1 MLDFKDV
8 HNYAAGKWQ
17 QILLSN
23 GVTGDVLDGR
33 HHPCPGCGGKDRMR
47 FDDKDGRG
55 TFFCNG
61 GGTPIAGDGF
71 EALVHF
77 GVVNDRLEA
86 LRLVQKQVCPI
97 ERTHSFSSSTE
108 QVTTIYDYVDLD
120 GVIQYKVKRTDLAN
134 GTKSFSQ
141 QTKNGLTP
149 SKDPEF
155 IPLPYRLP
163 EWFERNDL
171 VLIVEGEKCVD
182 RLVNE
187 GFVATTN
194 HGGGG
199 NWNPLLNEWFSG
211 KDVVVIPD
219 NDEVG
224 ERHLEKVKSNLQDVA
239 KSIKV
244 CRLPGLPPKGDVAD
258 WFDLGNTS
266 SALKALIIEAKDQKP
281 LFGLDAI
288 RAMTV
293 SPKQIES
300 IAQAKPIIDDLIIA
314 GHITI
319 ISAPPNAGKTA
330 LFMRL
335 AGEMAAK
342 GFEVLYLNADLA
354 MSDAELHHSMAE
366 EGGWRLVI
374 PGATEGT
381 NIEYVIE
388 SLKQMADSSQDL
400 SGVVIILDTLKKFG
414 DVTTKYLLKD
424 FFILLRG
431 LTAKGATIV
440 ALGHTNKYRD
450 ENDDLI
456 FEGVGDVKNDT
467 DELIYLESFRVPDS
481 FKTVLRSYPAK
492 VRAAIE
498 PVCFQ
503 IEWDRDRGPQLTRLD
518 ELVDVKS
525 LALREREILKEE
537 YVVKYIYDHLR
548 ERGVCNATQLIDGVR
563 GRMVEEVGAARDRNV
578 ISRLIRLMAVE
589 PFPVLISE
597 KQINGKIYRL
607 PVFGEL
613 DD

>member
-1 MLDFKDV
+1 MVDFQEV

-17 QILLSN
+17 QILLRN
-23 GVTGDVLDGR
+23 GITGDVLDGK

-47 FDDKDGRG
+47 FDNKEGRG

-61 GGTPIAGDGF
+61 GGSPTSGDGF

-77 GVVNDRLEA
+77 GVVHDRLEA
-86 LRLVQKQVCPI
+86 LRLVHQQVCPV
-97 ERTHSFSSSTE
+97 EQSHSVSRANQ
-108 QVTTIYDYVDLD
+108 QVDTFYDYADLD
-120 GVIQYKVKRTDLAN
+120 GVIQYKVKRTDYAD
-134 GTKSFSQ
+134 GTKTFRQ
-141 QTKNGLTP
+141 QTKNRLVP
-149 SKDPEF
+149 NKDPEF

-171 VLIVEGEKCVD
+171 VLVVEGEKCVD
-182 RLVNE
+182 RLVDE

-199 NWNPLLNEWFSG
+199 NWNPLINEWFSG

-244 CRLPGLPPKGDVAD
+244 YRLPGLPPKGDIVD

-266 SALKALIIEAKDQKP
+266 SGLKALLVEAKDQKP
-281 LFGLDAI
+281 LLGLDAI

-293 SPKQIES
+293 SPTQIDS

-319 ISAPPNAGKTA
+319 ISAPPNSGKTA

-354 MSDAELHHSMAE
+354 MSDAKLHHSMAE

-381 NIEYVIE
+381 SIEYVIE
-388 SLKQMADSSQDL
+388 SLKQMANSSQDL
-400 SGVVIILDTLKKFG
+400 SSVVIILDTLKKFG

-467 DELIYLESFRVPDS
+467 DELIYLESFRVPNS

-503 IEWDRDRGPQLTRLD
+503 IEWDRDHGPKVTRLD

-525 LALREREILKEE
+525 LALRDREIIKEE
-537 YVVKYIYDHLR
+537 HVVKFIYEHLR

-563 GRMVEEVGAARDRNV
+563 GRMVEEIGAARDRNI

-589 PFPVLISE
+589 PFPVLIAE

>member
-1 MLDFKDV
+1 MVDFQEV

-17 QILLSN
+17 QILLRN
-23 GVTGDVLDGR
+23 GITGDVLDGK

-47 FDDKDGRG
+47 FDNKEGRG

-61 GGTPIAGDGF
+61 GGSPAAGDGF

-77 GVVNDRLEA
+77 GVVHDRLEA
-86 LRLVQKQVCPI
+86 LRLVHQQVCPV
-97 ERTHSFSSSTE
+97 EQSHSVSRANQ
-108 QVTTIYDYVDLD
+108 QVDTFYDYADLD
-120 GVIQYKVKRTDLAN
+120 GVIQYKVKRTDYAD
-134 GTKSFSQ
+134 GTKTFRQ
-141 QTKNGLTP
+141 QTKNRLVP
-149 SKDPEF
+149 NKDPEF

-171 VLIVEGEKCVD
+171 VLVVEGEKCVD
-182 RLVNE
+182 RLVDE

-199 NWNPLLNEWFSG
+199 NWNPLINEWFSG

-244 CRLPGLPPKGDVAD
+244 YRLPGLPPKGDIVD

-266 SALKALIIEAKDQKP
+266 SGLKALLVEAKDQKP
-281 LFGLDAI
+281 LLGLDAI

-293 SPKQIES
+293 SPTQIDS

-319 ISAPPNAGKTA
+319 ISAPPNSGKTA

-354 MSDAELHHSMAE
+354 MSDAKLHHSMAE

-381 NIEYVIE
+381 SIEYVIE
-388 SLKQMADSSQDL
+388 SLKQMANSSQDL
-400 SGVVIILDTLKKFG
+400 SSVVIILDTLKKFG

-467 DELIYLESFRVPDS
+467 DELIYLESFRVPNS

-503 IEWDRDRGPQLTRLD
+503 IEWDRDHGPKVTRLD

-525 LALREREILKEE
+525 LALRDREIIKEE
-537 YVVKYIYDHLR
+537 HVVKFIYEHLR

-563 GRMVEEVGAARDRNV
+563 GRMVEEIGAARDRNI

-589 PFPVLISE
+589 PFPVLIAE